1 MAKAVELEVAGR
13 PVRLTNPAKPLWPGT
28 HPATRGGITKLELA
42 RYYAAVAPALLP
54 HLDGRPLTLTRFPD
68 GIGGKAFYQKRLP
81 KHAPSW
87 LQRSPVAHGEG
98 EPIPYLVARSAAD
111 LVWLA
116 QMAALELHP
125 WHARAEA
132 PDFPD
137 RLVFDLDPDPPSGL
151 AESRRVAL
159 LLRRALDELGLE
171 GFPKYS
177 GASGLHVVLALE
189 PRRYTYQVTAGFV
202 EALGRL
208 LVRLAPDRITQE
220 RLIRRRTGRVYIDH
234 GQNLRGK
241 TVVAPYSP
249 RPLPGAPVST
259 PVTWEELADGG
270 AGPIPLRTMP
280 ARLQEVGDLWRP
292 LLTRPQALE
301 HALQILAPHLLA
313 EIAPRDGGAAQA
325 DAGYARTTRSWR
337 STSSKV
343 RSSTVTKR
351 WIRPPSTRV

>member
-125 WHARAEA
+125 GTR
-132 PDFPD
+132 
-137 RLVFDLDPDPPSGL
+137 G
-151 AESRRVAL
+151 
-159 LLRRALDELGLE
+159 
-171 GFPKYS
+171 
-177 GASGLHVVLALE
+177 
-189 PRRYTYQVTAGFV
+189 PRRPTS
-202 EALGRL
+202 
-208 LVRLAPDRITQE
+208 P
-220 RLIRRRTGRVYIDH
+220 TG
-234 GQNLRGK
+234 
-241 TVVAPYSP
+241 S
-249 RPLPGAPVST
+249 
-259 PVTWEELADGG
+259 
-270 AGPIPLRTMP
+270 
-280 ARLQEVGDLWRP
+280 
-292 LLTRPQALE
+292 
-301 HALQILAPHLLA
+301 
-313 EIAPRDGGAAQA
+313 
-325 DAGYARTTRSWR
+325 
-337 STSSKV
+337 
-343 RSSTVTKR
+343 SST
-351 WIRPPSTRV
+351 WIPPHPAGWPRAAGSPSSSAGLWTSWAWKGSLSTRGRAASTWCWL

>member
-1 MAKAVELEVAGR
+1 M
-13 PVRLTNPAKPLWPGT
+13 
-28 HPATRGGITKLELA
+28 
-42 RYYAAVAPALLP
+42 
-54 HLDGRPLTLTRFPD
+54 
-68 GIGGKAFYQKRLP
+68 
-81 KHAPSW
+81 
-87 LQRSPVAHGEG
+87 
-98 EPIPYLVARSAAD
+98 
-111 LVWLA
+111 
-116 QMAALELHP
+116 
-125 WHARAEA
+125 
-132 PDFPD
+132 
-137 RLVFDLDPDPPSGL
+137 
-151 AESRRVAL
+151 
-159 LLRRALDELGLE
+159 
-171 GFPKYS
+171 
-177 GASGLHVVLALE
+177 VLALE

-270 AGPIPLRTMP
+270 SGPIPLRTMP